1 LRLAA
6 VTQNRADSASIMRDL
21 AEDGFIYESL
31 RDLRVSRI
39 PYRAAVPTLMKWLR
53 RTSNYDIKEEIVRA
67 LSVPWAGPEAMQH
80 LVDEFRSAPQSQNSY
95 KWAVANGLAVVAS
108 DDAFEAIAELV
119 QDRRHGTSRQMLAV
133 ALGNMRNPH
142 APGVLMELL
151 KDEEVNGHAII
162 GLGKLRATA
171 ARIYIEPFLKHGKSW
186 IRNEAKKAIA
196 RIDRAAVKRTN
207 KSSSRR
213 LQ

>member
-1 LRLAA
+1 
-6 VTQNRADSASIMRDL
+6 
-21 AEDGFIYESL
+21 
-31 RDLRVSRI
+31 
-39 PYRAAVPTLMKWLR
+39 
-53 RTSNYDIKEEIVRA
+53 
-67 LSVPWAGPEAMQH
+67 MQH